1 MTRDMSTS
9 SSSGT
14 STHNTLN
21 ASPIKPTSRNA
32 PSKMDNHS
40 VAKRLQTELMSLMMS
55 GCQGLS
61 AFPEGD
67 NLFSWM
73 GTITGASGTVYDQLT
88 YRLSLK
94 FPASY
99 PYTAPTVKF
108 ETPCFHPN
116 VDAHGNI
123 CLDILKDKWSAVYNV
138 QTILLSIQSLL
149 GEPNVESPLN
159 PFAAQL
165 WTNQEEYQKVLL
177 KKYKEE
183 VRL

>member
-1 MTRDMSTS
+1 MTTSSDHAPSAASPVKSTS
-9 SSSGT
+9 KSV
-14 STHNTLN
+14 L
-21 ASPIKPTSRNA
+21 
-32 PSKMDNHS
+32 SKVDNHS
-40 VAKRLQTELMSLMMS
+40 VAKRLQAELMSLMMAD
-55 GCQGLS
+55 CQGLS

-73 GTITGASGTVYDQLT
+73 GTITGASGTVYDHLT
-88 YRLSLK
+88 YKLSLK

-99 PYTAPTVKF
+99 PYTAPLVKF

-149 GEPNVESPLN
+149 GEPNIDSPLN
-159 PFAAQL
+159 PSAAQL
-165 WTNQEEYQKVLL
+165 WANQEEYQKVLL

-183 VRL
+183 VKL